1 VVVVLDAWAVIAM
14 LQAEAAGPRVRDL
27 IVQGDALIS
36 WVNLGE
42 VYSELIRREGETG
55 ARRWLAEILRS
66 VRAEELDGALVIEA
80 ARLKARGGISYAD
93 CFAVATARRHRAPL
107 LTGDP
112 EIVALAGD
120 VEVID
125 LR

>member
-1 VVVVLDAWAVIAM
+1 M

-42 VYSELIRREGETG
+42 VHCELIRREGETG
-55 ARRWLAEILRS
+55 AQRGLAEILRS
-66 VRAEELDGALVIEA
+66 VRAEEPDGALVIEA

-93 CFAVATARRHRAPL
+93 CFAVATAKRHRAPL

-125 LR
+125 LRGAA